1 MFTLFQ
7 VYMKD
12 LCSHTSNIRAGSL
25 FKDSA
30 LLYTI
35 IAILFSCVFLL
46 QSCGTSRSAASLS
59 SLDLQSEVT
68 DSTRPSLLLTGTKPI
83 EKADIST
90 LAMEITRI
98 ETNSYPKEIRLFA
111 KIYDSTGNYIT
122 NLAPPYRKDMKY
134 WGAIKEKL
142 GRQKVI
148 IDSFTVREYGDAD
161 SIPYAIMLS
170 VDFSGSMNGIM
181 DAISMGTELFVNMK
195 QPQDRIGI
203 STFSKDYILKVP
215 MWRDKEI
222 ILNKFKSTF
231 LQGQGYYSA
240 LYDAILKSME
250 QFTSELPDTVPRVLV
265 VFSDGEDNYSK
276 TKLKQILD
284 SAKSNNIHIFTI
296 GFGYPN
302 DEILSIIAKYSG
314 GKYYKARTK
323 KELMDV
329 FLDIYRSLRNFYKI
343 SYKAP
348 EYYGLHKVNISLI
361 PQNDTI
367 IADGEYDTAPL
378 GPGFDVSDNFKYPI
392 QFDYNSAIVR
402 DESLRRID
410 ELVELMERYPKLRLE
425 IQGHTDNIGGE
436 EFNQRLSDAR
446 SNVVMT
452 EMLKRG
458 IESKRLRAR
467 GFGMTQPLAPND
479 SEMNRALNR
488 RTQFIVLAK

>member
-30 LLYTI
+30 LLYTM

-181 DAISMGTELFVNMK
+181 DAISMGTEL
-195 QPQDRIGI
+195 
-203 STFSKDYILKVP
+203 L
-215 MWRDKEI
+215 
-222 ILNKFKSTF
+222 
-231 LQGQGYYSA
+231 
-240 LYDAILKSME
+240 
-250 QFTSELPDTVPRVLV
+250 
-265 VFSDGEDNYSK
+265 
-276 TKLKQILD
+276 
-284 SAKSNNIHIFTI
+284 
-296 GFGYPN
+296 
-302 DEILSIIAKYSG
+302 
-314 GKYYKARTK
+314 
-323 KELMDV
+323 
-329 FLDIYRSLRNFYKI
+329 
-343 SYKAP
+343 
-348 EYYGLHKVNISLI
+348 
-361 PQNDTI
+361 
-367 IADGEYDTAPL
+367 
-378 GPGFDVSDNFKYPI
+378 
-392 QFDYNSAIVR
+392 
-402 DESLRRID
+402 
-410 ELVELMERYPKLRLE
+410 
-425 IQGHTDNIGGE
+425 
-436 EFNQRLSDAR
+436 
-446 SNVVMT
+446 
-452 EMLKRG
+452 
-458 IESKRLRAR
+458 
-467 GFGMTQPLAPND
+467 
-479 SEMNRALNR
+479 
-488 RTQFIVLAK
+488 